1 MNAKN
6 KTSKIPKKI
15 ISAILILV
23 LIALLGIS
31 ANMLTKLAKKGRTY
45 INKTDTGAY
54 QLMADGKPYI
64 IRGACYSPIP
74 PGESHLYN
82 WWGDPRK
89 PWMAD
94 GKLMNEMGINTI
106 RIYEPGSNPSQVKKV
121 ITDLYENFNIRTMFG
136 HGLGFWDYPHANY
149 ADPDLQM
156 RIKKE
161 VYEMIKTYKDTP
173 GILAWVLGNEANY
186 SFDGRINPWSA
197 PSLDKI
203 PNPYDR
209 KIARAK
215 IYYTFVNELAK
226 IVKKIDPTR
235 PVGFGNGEL
244 EAIEVAKECC
254 PDVDFV
260 GIIIY
265 RGKSFG
271 NLFRQLKD
279 KFPKP
284 CIMVEFGCDSYNAA
298 EGKPDEDNQV
308 LFLKQLWN
316 EIENNTYKGKGEKN
330 CLGGTVFEWNDE
342 WWKYQ
347 TDNPSTWAAHNTE
360 ASWSNGSYY
369 FDIGAVGG
377 MNMNE
382 EWFGIVSLSDEKDEN
397 GLNKRIPKKA
407 YLALKKMWKGTKAG
421 KE

>member
-1 MNAKN
+1 MTEEKKKPN
-6 KTSKIPKKI
+6 KLSASRKVTT
-15 ISAILILV
+15 AILIV
-23 LIALLGIS
+23 MLIALLGIS
-31 ANMLTKLAKKGRTY
+31 VNTLTKLAKKGKIY
-45 INKTDTGAY
+45 INKQDIGTY
-54 QLMADGKPYI
+54 QLIVDGKPFI
-64 IRGACYSPIP
+64 VRGVCYNPIP
-74 PGESHLYN
+74 PGESYLYN

-94 GKLMNEMGINTI
+94 GKLMKEMGINTI
-106 RIYEPGSNPSQVKKV
+106 RVYEAGGNPAQVKKV
-121 ITDLYENFNIRTMFG
+121 ISELYENFNIRTILG
-136 HGLGFWDYPHANY
+136 HNLGFWDYPSANY
-149 ADPDLQM
+149 AEPDLQM

-161 VYEMIKTYKDTP
+161 VYKMVKLYKDEP

-186 SFDGRINPWSA
+186 SFDDRINPWST

-203 PNPYDR
+203 TNPYDR
-209 KIARAK
+209 KIAKAK

-226 IVKKIDPTR
+226 IVKKVDPTR

-244 EAIEVAKECC
+244 GTIEVAKECT

-271 NLFRQLKD
+271 SLFRQLKE
-279 KFPKP
+279 KFGKP
-284 CIMVEFGCDSYNAA
+284 GIIIEFGCDSYNAA
-298 EGKPDEDNQV
+298 TQKPDQDNQA
-308 LFLKQLWN
+308 LFLKQLWS
-316 EIENNTYKGKGEKN
+316 EIEDNTFEGKGEKN
-330 CLGGTVFEWNDE
+330 CLGGTIFEWNDE

-347 TDNPSTWAAHNTE
+347 TDNPLTWRVHNTE

-369 FDIGAVGG
+369 FDIHAPGG

-382 EWFGIVSLSDEKDEN
+382 EWFGIVSFSSEKDEN

-407 YLALKKMWKGTKAG
+407 YRLLKEMWKEKRP
-421 KE
+421 